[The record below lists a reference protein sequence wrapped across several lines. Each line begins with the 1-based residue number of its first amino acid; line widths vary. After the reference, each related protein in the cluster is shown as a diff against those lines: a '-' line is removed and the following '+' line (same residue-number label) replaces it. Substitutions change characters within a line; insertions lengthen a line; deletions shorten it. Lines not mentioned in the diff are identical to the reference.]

1 MGKSDLLKN
10 GMKSG
15 LDGLLSSTK
24 QASQKTEPISAPSKV
39 EKEPAVHCNFVID
52 KSVHTRMK
60 YLAIDKNRSLRDIVN
75 EAMREY
81 LERHEK

>member
-1 MGKSDLLKN
+1 MGKSDLLKD

-24 QASQKTEPISAPSKV
+24 KSPQKKETAPAKA

-60 YLAIDKNRSLRDIVN
+60 FLDIEKNLSVRDIVN
-75 EAMREY
+75 AAMRE
-81 LERHEK
+81 

>member
-1 MGKSDLLKN
+1 MGKSDLLKD

-24 QASQKTEPISAPSKV
+24 KSTQKKETAPAKA
-39 EKEPAVHCNFVID
+39 EKEPAVHCNFVIN
-52 KSVHTRMK
+52 KSIHTRMK
-60 YLAIDKNRSLRDIVN
+60 YRDIVN

-81 LERHEK
+81 LEKHEK